1 MNTLDIFEKL
11 KNAYECS
18 THKANYFKQALESVK
33 WDCTFFADEEYY
45 FISGDLTFTTPSLDP
60 FNMPWKPSAMFEGNC
75 KSFEF
80 KL

>member
-33 WDCTFFADEEYY
+33 WDHTFFADEEYY
-45 FISGDLTFTTPSLDP
+45 FIKGDLTFTTPSLDP
-60 FNMPWKPSAMFEGNC
+60 FSTEWAPSGMFTDTC
-75 KSFEF
+75 RSFNF
-80 KL
+80 Y